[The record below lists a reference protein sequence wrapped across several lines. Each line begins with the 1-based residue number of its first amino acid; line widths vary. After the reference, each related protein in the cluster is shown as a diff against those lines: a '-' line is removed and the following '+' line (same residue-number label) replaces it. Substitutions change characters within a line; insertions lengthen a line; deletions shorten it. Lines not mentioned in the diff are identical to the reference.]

1 MTLAFVSGKRISLQ
15 CNVLAIDLGFHPTMI
30 LDVTMAFVSGKRI
43 SLQLTHVSHNNT
55 TLLQA
60 MVQDL
65 KCTNAMSAMKSQDSL
80 HQVQI
85 T

>member
-1 MTLAFVSGKRISLQ
+1 
-15 CNVLAIDLGFHPTMI
+15 MI
-30 LDVTMAFVSGKRI
+30 LDVTLAFVSGKRI

-60 MVQDL
+60 MLQDL
-65 KCTNAMSAMKSQDSL
+65 KCTNAMSAMKSQDPS